1 MLRLPCHH
9 TDPCFRAAF
18 DSSKGKDYANGSGV
32 VFLAR
37 VALGRVY
44 EIDRGTDDSSDP
56 RPPGYD
62 SVRYFNFTRSPYQL
76 TELPRHIQV
85 VFNKDE
91 GRENETVVY
100 TDDAIRP
107 VFLILL

>member
-1 MLRLPCHH
+1 MLRLQCRHAEPS
-9 TDPCFRAAF
+9 FRAGF
-18 DSSKGKDYANGSGV
+18 DASKGKDYATGNGA

-44 EIDRGTDDSSDP
+44 EIDHVADDSSDP

-62 SVRYFNFTRSPYQL
+62 SVRYFNFAHHTYQPTQL
-76 TELPRHIQV
+76 TCRVQV
-85 VFNKDE
+85 VFNGDE
-91 GRENETVVY
+91 GLENETVVY
-100 TDDAIRP
+100 TEDAIRP